1 MLISSLFIQGQ
12 NIIALAS
19 DPLGL
24 MWNIFGTASYYPDI
38 ALIDAKVTWY
48 VATCSIVMGH
58 IASVFM
64 GHRAAL
70 ALSHQSIQSISS
82 RFIWVLNLP
91 MTFLMI
97 AFTALS
103 LSIIAEPL
111 TFFAR

>member
-1 MLISSLFIQGQ
+1 
-12 NIIALAS
+12 
-19 DPLGL
+19 

-70 ALSHQSIQSISS
+70 ALSHRSSQSISS

-111 TFFAR
+111 SVIAG